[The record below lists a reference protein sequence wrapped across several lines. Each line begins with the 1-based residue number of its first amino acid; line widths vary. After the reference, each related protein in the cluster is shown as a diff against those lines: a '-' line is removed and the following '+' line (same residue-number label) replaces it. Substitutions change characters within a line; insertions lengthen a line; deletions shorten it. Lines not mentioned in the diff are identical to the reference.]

1 MLSEQ
6 VKKEIIKIIEF
17 ITDKELIDVSGNL
30 FDIGINSLEYVRLIV
45 GLEEKFGIEFTYD
58 FYENY
63 ENQNIDDI
71 VTYILGRIDG
81 NV

>member
-17 ITDKELIDVSGNL
+17 ITDKELIDISGNW

-45 GLEEKFGIEFTYD
+45 GLEEKFGIEFSYD

-63 ENQNIDDI
+63 ENQHIDDI
-71 VTYILGRIDG
+71 VNYILGRIEG